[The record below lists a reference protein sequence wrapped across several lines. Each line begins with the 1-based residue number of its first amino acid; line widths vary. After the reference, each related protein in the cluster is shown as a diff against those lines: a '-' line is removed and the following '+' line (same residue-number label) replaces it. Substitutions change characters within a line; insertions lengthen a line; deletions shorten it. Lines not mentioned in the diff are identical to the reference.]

1 MSQILKNVKK
11 KLNIITLRNED
22 KKDKKEDKEDKDKQ
36 KYLFNEFIN
45 MSITIFEDMLNKNK
59 FDKTNSLVVG
69 NTYLNN
75 MIELLSNELK
85 EGDLIV
91 LDGLTKVHD
100 GAEVMFNNG
109 GVSSQNLN
117 EQAL

>member
-1 MSQILKNVKK
+1 VLKNNRGDFVYAVTPENKVKQVFV
-11 KLNIITLRNED
+11 TLGVR
-22 KKDKKEDKEDKDKQ
+22 
-36 KYLFNEFIN
+36 
-45 MSITIFEDMLNKNK
+45 T
-59 FDKTNSLVVG
+59 
-69 NTYLNN
+69 NN

-109 GVSSQNLN
+109 GMSSQNLN